1 MYSFILLFRNKII
14 SNNIY
19 SLWYIW
25 KISLTFSI
33 LHLPYLIKSNN
44 WIDKIESNSS
54 ILHAQKAATQKD

>member
-1 MYSFILLFRNKII
+1 MYSSILIFRNKCI

-19 SLWYIW
+19 DLWYIW

-33 LHLPYLIKSNN
+33 LHLLNLIKSKN

-54 ILHAQKAATQKD
+54 ILHVQKAATQKD

>member
-1 MYSFILLFRNKII
+1 MYSSILIFRNKCI

-19 SLWYIW
+19 DLWYIW

-33 LHLPYLIKSNN
+33 LHLLNLIKSKN

>member
-1 MYSFILLFRNKII
+1 MYRSTLIFRNKCM

-33 LHLPYLIKSNN
+33 LNLLILIKSNN